1 MTSVRLVDG
10 RVLHLPGA
18 PSVTDSSSIIVPPAD
33 AELAALVPLIPA
45 DDLLLF
51 TGRLVTGTRKR
62 QRQARYAMVNAARL
76 RLARL
81 CIERTIAILDLMD
94 GDTDIEDYTEHDEAE
109 ADAPGLI
116 RGGGELIAAG
126 TGR

>member
-1 MTSVRLVDG
+1 MTSIRLIDG

-18 PSVTDSSSIIVPPAD
+18 PFLTDSSSVIMPPAD
-33 AELAALVPLIPA
+33 AELAAPVLLIPA

-62 QRQARYAMVNAARL
+62 QRQARYAMVNTARL

-81 CIERTIAILDLMD
+81 CIERAL
-94 GDTDIEDYTEHDEAE
+94 
-109 ADAPGLI
+109 
-116 RGGGELIAAG
+116 GEWPVE
-126 TGR
+126 TGP